1 MPSVMSNSIRS
12 SKVSSKTL
20 KKGPRNGGIPQ
31 GDNSSYESSVP
42 APVVET
48 EPASTA
54 VEISVVSAPVE
65 TVQVEPVAETA
76 SEPTVEAP
84 VPEVVEVQT
93 PVVAT
98 VEKPAATSTSS
109 TSTLPKKKR

>member
-42 APVVET
+42 APVAET
-48 EPASTA
+48 EPVSTV
-54 VEISVVSAPVE
+54 VEIPVVSAPVE
-65 TVQVEPVAETA
+65 TVQVEPVAETE

-84 VPEVVEVQT
+84 APEVVEVQT

-98 VEKPAATSTSS
+98 VEKPAAISTSS
-109 TSTLPKKKR
+109 TSTPPKKKR